1 MSPLLLH
8 WPRVTL
14 GRTEKRRGNLG
25 EQSFTQKR
33 VSDLNIHL
41 FFNQKWLRYLYLKRV
56 HCFLP
61 IQRDK
66 LFMRKFVSTI
76 RWLFYCCHNKLQWT
90 CCGLKPHKLVT
101 LYFCGSE
108 IHHGSHW
115 AKIKVLEA
123 ISFLETLRKNLF
135 PFIFQLLEMACILW
149 LLAPFSHLQ
158 SQQSSISLTM
168 CPSSL
173 PIQPGNVL
181 HFYEFIWLNWTH
193 LPCKVTY
200 AKILVYQDNIYY

>member
-33 VSDLNIHL
+33 VSDLNIQL

-90 CCGLKPHKLVT
+90 CCGLKPNKLVT

-135 PFIFQLLEMACILW
+135 PFIFQLKYLWFVWFGACFCVN
-149 LLAPFSHLQ
+149 LLRWNTSHWGSFSA
-158 SQQSSISLTM
+158 IS
-168 CPSSL
+168 PDS
-173 PIQPGNVL
+173 
-181 HFYEFIWLNWTH
+181 HE
-193 LPCKVTY
+193 K
-200 AKILVYQDNIYY
+200 